1 MWDILLVGAGG
12 FLGAQAR
19 FGVSNYFSKKWGTAF
34 PYGTV
39 IINLSGSLL
48 LGLFLGLT
56 GKAIFLE
63 DAYRWLLA
71 VGFCGGYTTF
81 STYTYETLTLLREGK
96 FGTALGANLIG
107 SYCLGLL
114 VALGGFW
121 LGNLF

>member
-12 FLGAQAR
+12 FFGAQAR

-39 IINLSGSLL
+39 IINLSGSFL
-48 LGLFLGLT
+48 LGLFLGLA
-56 GKAIFLE
+56 GKAIFADE
-63 DAYRWLLA
+63 AYRWLVE

-81 STYTYETLTLLREGK
+81 STYTYETLTLLRENK
-96 FGTALGANLIG
+96 MSAALTANLIG
-107 SYCLGLL
+107 SYFLGLL

-121 LGNLF
+121 LGNMI